1 MKTVRRLL
9 YRDIVWSVVFVAV
22 AFLSLFYFIDFV
34 DELENVGRNGY
45 TLGHAVLHG
54 LLALPGHF
62 YELFPIAVLIGT
74 IYAMARLAQSSEFT
88 ILRTAGL
95 GPGRALRLLAIPG
108 LAFAAL
114 TLVVGDYVVPISE
127 REAVSIKAGARG
139 GLQYGGGGAWLK
151 ERRTAPP
158 GDPQQ
163 ERSISVN
170 ISATGSGLQLLG
182 VRIFE
187 FDTDGRLRSQIE
199 ARSGQ
204 VQKDGLWRLREV
216 QRADWPAP
224 SASQAAGHATHQ
236 AAGTAATGLPS
247 ANVHLASLP
256 QLDWP
261 SSLDAGVVA
270 AALLPVQTMSTLDL
284 WRYTSHLADQDQAVQ
299 QHEIQFWK
307 KALYPLACVVMVALA
322 LPFAYLHARA
332 GGVSYKVFGGIMLGI
347 SFVLL
352 NNASGHLGLL
362 RHWTPW
368 LAAAAPSGLY
378 LLISMGAFAW
388 LVRYR

>member
-34 DELENVGRNGY
+34 DELESVGRDGY
-45 TLGHAVLHG
+45 TLGHAVLRCA
-54 LLALPGHF
+54 LLLPGHF

-95 GPGRALRLLAIPG
+95 GPGRALYLLALPG
-108 LAFAAL
+108 LAFAL
-114 TLVVGDYVVPISE
+114 ITFVVGDYVAPQAE
-127 REAVSIKAGARG
+127 RQAVALKAGARG
-139 GLQYGGGGAWLK
+139 GLSFGSGGAWLK
-151 ERRTAPP
+151 DRRGVAPRNGPP
-158 GDPQQ
+158 GAAGSTGADT

-170 ISATGSGLQLLG
+170 VSAATGSGELQG
-182 VRIFE
+182 IRIFE
-187 FDTDGRLRSQIE
+187 FDTAGRLRTRIE
-199 ARSGQ
+199 ATSAQ
-204 VQKDGLWRLREV
+204 VKKDGHWDLRGVEHTEWPTPDAAV
-216 QRADWPAP
+216 QG
-224 SASQAAGHATHQ
+224 AAIQ
-236 AAGTAATGLPS
+236 
-247 ANVHLASLP
+247 LASLP
-256 QLDWP
+256 QLAWP
-261 SSLDAGVVA
+261 TTLDAGVVA
-270 AALLPVQTMSTLDL
+270 SALLPVQNMSTLDL

-299 QHEIQFWK
+299 RQEIQFWK

-362 RHWTPW
+362 RQWTPW
-368 LAAAAPSGLY
+368 IAAAAPSGLY
-378 LLISMGAFAW
+378 LLISLGAFAW

>member
-9 YRDIVWSVVFVAV
+9 YRDIVWSVVFVAI

-45 TLGHAVLHG
+45 TLGHAVVHG

-108 LAFAAL
+108 FAFAAL

-127 REAVSIKAGARG
+127 RKAVSLQAGARG

-151 ERRTAPP
+151 ERRAAPP
-158 GDPQQ
+158 GQPLQ
-163 ERSISVN
+163 ERSISIN
-170 ISATGSGLQLLG
+170 ISGTGTALQLLG

-204 VQKDGLWRLREV
+204 VQNNGLWQLRDV

-224 SASQAAGHATHQ
+224 SVSQAARQ
-236 AAGTAATGLPS
+236 AAGQAAAGVQLF
-247 ANVHLASLP
+247 SLP

-299 QHEIQFWK
+299 QYEIQFWK

>member
-9 YRDIVWSVVFVAV
+9 YRDVLWSVVFVAI

-45 TLGHAVLHG
+45 TLGHALVHG

-108 LAFAAL
+108 FAFAAL

-127 REAVSIKAGARG
+127 REAVSLKAGARG

-151 ERRTAPP
+151 ERRAAPAGQP
-158 GDPQQ
+158 LQ
-163 ERSISVN
+163 ERSISIN
-170 ISATGSGLQLLG
+170 ISGTGSALQLLG

-204 VQKDGLWRLREV
+204 VQKNGVWQLREV

-224 SASQAAGHATHQ
+224 SASQAAGQ
-236 AAGTAATGLPS
+236 AAAGVQLY
-247 ANVHLASLP
+247 SLP

-299 QHEIQFWK
+299 QYEIQFWK

>member
-1 MKTVRRLL
+1 MKTVRLLL
-9 YRDIVWSVVFVAV
+9 YRDIVWSVVFVAA
-22 AFLSLFYFIDFV
+22 AFLSLFFFIDFV
-34 DELENVGRNGY
+34 DELESVGRNGY
-45 TLGHAVLHG
+45 TLGQAAARCVME
-54 LLALPGHF
+54 LPGHF

-108 LAFAAL
+108 LAFAL
-114 TLVVGDYVVPISE
+114 ITFVVGDYVAPITE
-127 REAVSIKAGARG
+127 RKAVALKAGARG
-139 GLQYGGGGAWLK
+139 GLPLGSGGAWLK
-151 ERRTAPP
+151 ERRTGPD
-158 GDPQQ
+158 G

-170 ISATGSGLQLLG
+170 VTASGGVGDLLG

-187 FDTDGRLRSQIE
+187 FDTDGRLRTRIE
-199 ARSGQ
+199 AASAQVLGSG
-204 VQKDGLWRLREV
+204 DWRLRDV
-216 QRADWPAP
+216 QRTDWPTP
-224 SASQAAGHATHQ
+224 AA
-236 AAGTAATGLPS
+236 AAQGVALTQQ
-247 ANVHLASLP
+247 SLP
-256 QLDWP
+256 ELAWP
-261 SSLDAGVVA
+261 STLDTSVVA
-270 AALLPVQTMSTLDL
+270 AALLPVGVMSTVDL
-284 WRYTSHLADQDQAVQ
+284 WRYANHLSDQDQAVQ
-299 QHEIQFWK
+299 RYEIQFWK

-352 NNASGHLGLL
+352 NNASGHLGML
-362 RHWTPW
+362 RQWTPW
-368 LAAAAPSGLY
+368 LVAAAPSGLY

>member
-9 YRDIVWSVVFVAV
+9 YRDIVWSVVFVAI

-45 TLGHAVLHG
+45 TLGHAVVHG

-62 YELFPIAVLIGT
+62 YELFPITVLIGT

-108 LAFAAL
+108 FAFAAL
-114 TLVVGDYVVPISE
+114 TLVVGDYVVPITE
-127 REAVSIKAGARG
+127 REAVSLKAGAHG
-139 GLQYGGGGAWLK
+139 GLQYGGSGAWLK
-151 ERRTAPP
+151 ERRAAPAGEP
-158 GDPQQ
+158 LQ
-163 ERSISVN
+163 ERSVSIN

-204 VQKDGLWRLREV
+204 VQNDGLWRLREV
-216 QRADWPAP
+216 QRVDWPAP
-224 SASQAAGHATHQ
+224 AASQASGQAGQ
-236 AAGTAATGLPS
+236 VATG
-247 ANVHLASLP
+247 VQLASLP

-284 WRYTSHLADQDQAVQ
+284 WRYTSHLADQEQAVQ

-378 LLISMGAFAW
+378 LLLSMGAFAW

>member
-34 DELENVGRNGY
+34 DELDSVGRGGY
-45 TLGHAVLHG
+45 TLGHAVLRG
-54 LLALPGHF
+54 VLLLPGHF

-95 GPGRALRLLAIPG
+95 GPGRALTLLALPG
-108 LAFAAL
+108 LVFAL
-114 TLVVGDYVVPISE
+114 ITFVVGDYVAPQAE
-127 REAVSIKAGARG
+127 RQAVALKAGARG
-139 GLQYGGGGAWLK
+139 GLSIGSGGAWLK
-151 ERRTAPP
+151 DRRSGTPSNGPA
-158 GDPQQ
+158 GADT

-170 ISATGSGLQLLG
+170 VSAATGSGDLRG

-187 FDTDGRLRSQIE
+187 FDTAGRLRTRIE
-199 ARSGQ
+199 ATSAQ
-204 VQKDGLWRLREV
+204 VKKDGSWDLRGVE
-216 QRADWPAP
+216 RTDWPTPDAAMRGAP
-224 SASQAAGHATHQ
+224 LTLAA
-236 AAGTAATGLPS
+236 
-247 ANVHLASLP
+247 LP
-256 QLDWP
+256 QLAWTTA
-261 SSLDAGVVA
+261 LNAGVVA
-270 AALLPVQTMSTLDL
+270 SALLPVQTMSTLDL

-299 QHEIQFWK
+299 RHEIAFWK

-362 RHWTPW
+362 RQWTPW
-368 LAAAAPSGLY
+368 IAAAAPSGLY
-378 LLISMGAFAW
+378 LLISLGAFTW
-388 LVRYR
+388 LVRFR

>member
-1 MKTVRRLL
+1 MRTVRRLL

-34 DELENVGRNGY
+34 DELENVGRDGY
-45 TLGHAVLHG
+45 TLGHAVVHG

-127 REAVSIKAGARG
+127 RKAVSLKAGARG

-151 ERRTAPP
+151 ERRAAPA

-216 QRADWPAP
+216 QRTDWPAP
-224 SASQAAGHATHQ
+224 AKGPASQAASP
-236 AAGTAATGLPS
+236 AAGKAAAGVQLF
-247 ANVHLASLP
+247 NLP

-284 WRYTSHLADQDQAVQ
+284 WRYASHLADQDQAVQ
-299 QHEIQFWK
+299 QYEIQFWK

>member
-22 AFLSLFYFIDFV
+22 AFLSLFFFIDFV
-34 DELENVGRNGY
+34 DELDSVGRNGY
-45 TLGHAVLHG
+45 TLGHAALRT
-54 LLALPGHF
+54 LLAVPGHF

-95 GPGRALRLLAIPG
+95 GPGRALALLALPG
-108 LAFAAL
+108 LIFAVL
-114 TLVVGDYVVPISE
+114 TFVVGDYVAPHTE
-127 REAVSIKAGARG
+127 RQAVALKAGVRG
-139 GLQYGGGGAWLK
+139 GLQLGSGGAWLK
-151 ERRTAPP
+151 ERRAMTGNSVDA
-158 GDPQQ
+158 GA
-163 ERSISVN
+163 ERNISVN
-170 ISATGSGLQLLG
+170 VTAAAGNGTLLG
-182 VRIFE
+182 IRIFE
-187 FDTDGRLRSQIE
+187 FDSDGRLRTGIE
-199 ARSGQ
+199 AKNGL
-204 VQKDGLWRLREV
+204 VQRDGTWRLREV
-216 QRADWPAP
+216 QRTDWPVPDNDQGKVAL
-224 SASQAAGHATHQ
+224 QRLV
-236 AAGTAATGLPS
+236 LPELS
-247 ANVHLASLP
+247 WHTSLN
-256 QLDWP
+256 
-261 SSLDAGVVA
+261 SSVVA
-270 AALLPVQTMSTLDL
+270 AALLPVQTMSTIDL

-299 QHEIQFWK
+299 RHEIQFWK

-368 LAAAAPSGLY
+368 VAAVAPSGLY
-378 LLISMGAFAW
+378 LLLSMGAFAW
-388 LVRYR
+388 LVRFR

>member
-22 AFLSLFYFIDFV
+22 AFLSLFFFIDFV
-34 DELENVGRNGY
+34 DELDSVGRNGY
-45 TLGHAVLHG
+45 TLGHAALRT
-54 LLALPGHF
+54 LLAVPGHF

-95 GPGRALRLLAIPG
+95 GPGRALALLALPG
-108 LAFAAL
+108 LIFAVL
-114 TLVVGDYVVPISE
+114 TFVVGDYVAPYTE
-127 REAVSIKAGARG
+127 REAVALKAGVRG
-139 GLQYGGGGAWLK
+139 GLQLGSGGAWLK
-151 ERRTAPP
+151 ERRAASSNNADKAATST
-158 GDPQQ
+158 
-163 ERSISVN
+163 ERNISVN
-170 ISATGSGLQLLG
+170 VTAAAGNGELLG
-182 VRIFE
+182 IRIFE
-187 FDTDGRLRSQIE
+187 FDNDGRLRTSIE
-199 ARSGQ
+199 AKSGL
-204 VQKDGLWRLREV
+204 VQRDGTWRLREV
-216 QRADWPAP
+216 QRTDWPTPDTAQS
-224 SASQAAGHATHQ
+224 SAVLQRLV
-236 AAGTAATGLPS
+236 LPELLW
-247 ANVHLASLP
+247 HTSLN
-256 QLDWP
+256 
-261 SSLDAGVVA
+261 SSVVA
-270 AALLPVQTMSTLDL
+270 AALLPVQTMSTIDL

-299 QHEIQFWK
+299 RHEIQFWK

-368 LAAAAPSGLY
+368 VAAVAPSGFY
-378 LLISMGAFAW
+378 LLLSMGAFAW
-388 LVRYR
+388 LVRFR

>member
-22 AFLSLFYFIDFV
+22 AFLSLFFFIDFV
-34 DELENVGRNGY
+34 DELDSVGRNGY
-45 TLGHAVLHG
+45 TLAQAVGRG

-95 GPGRALRLLAIPG
+95 GPGRALRLLALPG
-108 LAFAAL
+108 LAFAL
-114 TLVVGDYVVPISE
+114 ITFVVGDYVAPVAE
-127 REAVSIKAGARG
+127 REAVALKAGSRG
-139 GLQYGGGGAWLK
+139 SLSLGRGGAWLK
-151 ERRTAPP
+151 EKRADAQ
-158 GDPQQ
+158 G

-170 ISATGSGLQLLG
+170 VSAAGGGGDLLG
-182 VRIFE
+182 IRIFE
-187 FDTDGRLRSQIE
+187 FDDDGRMRNRIE
-199 ARSGQ
+199 ARSGH
-204 VQKDGLWRLREV
+204 VQSDGQWQLREV
-216 QRADWPAP
+216 RQTDWPTPQQVAQG
-224 SASQAAGHATHQ
+224 QALRQ
-236 AAGTAATGLPS
+236 Q
-247 ANVHLASLP
+247 VLP
-256 QLDWP
+256 QLTWV
-261 SSLDAGVVA
+261 SSLDASVVA
-270 AALLPVQTMSTLDL
+270 AALLPVGTMSTIDL
-284 WRYTSHLADQDQAVQ
+284 WRYTSHLADQAQSVQ
-299 QHEIQFWK
+299 RHEIQFWK
-307 KALYPLACVVMVALA
+307 KALYPLACVVMMALA

-332 GGVSYKVFGGIMLGI
+332 GGISYKVFGGIMLGI

-362 RHWTPW
+362 RQWTPW
-368 LAAAAPSGLY
+368 MAAAAPSGLY